1 MAAAQAAEE
10 AEAAAEE
17 AEEAEAAVGAAEAVG
32 AMGAEAAGG
41 GTPYQEYGDAP
52 ESMRS
57 PSMQML
63 TTAPSPPSRV
73 ASTEASMQVL
83 TTAPPS
89 RVAST
94 EAIFGGVEGLRSSD
108 ASVQAEAANRL
119 WQVRRC

>member
-10 AEAAAEE
+10 AEEAAEE

-73 ASTEASMQVL
+73 ASTEA
-83 TTAPPS
+83 
-89 RVAST
+89 
-94 EAIFGGVEGLRSSD
+94 IFGGVEGLRSSD
-108 ASVQAEAANRL
+108 ARVQAEAANRL

>member
-10 AEAAAEE
+10 AEEAVEE
-17 AEEAEAAVGAAEAVG
+17 AEAAEAAVGAAEAVG

-41 GTPYQEYGDAP
+41 GTPYQEDGDAP

-57 PSMQML
+57 P
-63 TTAPSPPSRV
+63 
-73 ASTEASMQVL
+73 SMQVL

-94 EAIFGGVEGLRSSD
+94 EAIFGGVEGLRSRD
-108 ASVQAEAANRL
+108 ARVQAEAANRL

>member
-10 AEAAAEE
+10 AEEAAEE

-41 GTPYQEYGDAP
+41 GTPYQEHGDAP

-57 PSMQML
+57 P
-63 TTAPSPPSRV
+63 
-73 ASTEASMQVL
+73 SMQVL

-108 ASVQAEAANRL
+108 ARVQAEAANRL